1 MPMENRH
8 YLALE
13 LDRILEKLAA
23 LTSCEDARERAFAVR
38 PADNLQEARDLLQET
53 TDAHMLL
60 AKFGGPSFGGLTN
73 VNNRLYIAS
82 TGGVLS
88 MGDLLSV
95 GATLRAIRAL
105 DSWYSSCEGV
115 DTSLT
120 RYFESLTPQKHL
132 EDRIF
137 ACILSED
144 RMDDHASPTLY
155 DIRRSL
161 LRQESKIRDQLDHI
175 IHSPHNATVLQDTI
189 VTMRNGRFVVPV
201 KREHRTEIAGLVQ
214 DTSDSGATVFIEPM
228 AVVEANNKIREL
240 KGQEQEEMERIL
252 AELSDEAGDIYNET
266 KLSYDSAVELN
277 VIFAKAHL
285 AYSMKATAPHLNAEG
300 IVDLRAARH
309 PLIDPKTVV
318 ATDIRLGEDFDTLV
332 ITGPNTGGK
341 TVSIKTVGL
350 LTLMAAAGLMI
361 PCADESKIAVF
372 RHVYADIGD
381 EQSIEQSLSTFS
393 GHMSNIVGILQ
404 EADEHSLV
412 LIDELGAGTDPVEGA
427 ALAIAILE
435 QLHAQGAKI
444 AATTHYA
451 ELKAYA
457 LQNPRVENASC
468 EFDIKTLSPTYR
480 LIIGAPGRS
489 NAFAISER
497 LGMPPGVVDRARD
510 LVSEE
515 NTEFESVVEK
525 LEQSRAALETER
537 EKAEQTSR
545 RAEREKREAEDLRS
559 SIEQLK
565 ENEVKKARE
574 EAQRIVEKA
583 RREAAVFMDDL
594 DRLKKEKKKVADLSQ
609 LSADAKR
616 TIRRH
621 EGELD
626 DITNPITAL
635 AEDDD
640 YVLPRPLQ
648 VGDTV
653 IVADLA
659 EPAEVT
665 AVDEKKGVAEVTA
678 GLIRTRVP
686 ISKLRLDEQRTASKQ
701 RAKEAAN
708 KPRSGAGRMPSDRG
722 INQNVSTTV
731 DLRGMTADEAILTLD
746 RFLDLQ
752 LRVGIA
758 EFTIIHGKG
767 SGVLRKAV
775 AQYLKKNPQVKEFR
789 LGTFGEGED
798 GVTIVRLK

>member
-23 LTSCEDARERAFAVR
+23 LTSCEDARERAIAVR

-115 DTSLT
+115 DTTLT
-120 RYFESLTPQKHL
+120 RYFESLTPQKYL
-132 EDRIF
+132 EDKIF

-144 RMDDHASPTLY
+144 RMDDHASPKLY

-161 LRQESKIRDQLDHI
+161 IRQESKIRDQLDRI

-252 AELSDEAGDIYNET
+252 AELSDEAGAIYNET

-332 ITGPNTGGK
+332 ITGPDGG
-341 TVSIKTVGL
+341 GW
-350 LTLMAAAGLMI
+350 
-361 PCADESKIAVF
+361 
-372 RHVYADIGD
+372 
-381 EQSIEQSLSTFS
+381 
-393 GHMSNIVGILQ
+393 
-404 EADEHSLV
+404 
-412 LIDELGAGTDPVEGA
+412 
-427 ALAIAILE
+427 
-435 QLHAQGAKI
+435 
-444 AATTHYA
+444 THD
-451 ELKAYA
+451 
-457 LQNPRVENASC
+457 S
-468 EFDIKTLSPTYR
+468 
-480 LIIGAPGRS
+480 
-489 NAFAISER
+489 
-497 LGMPPGVVDRARD
+497 
-510 LVSEE
+510 
-515 NTEFESVVEK
+515 
-525 LEQSRAALETER
+525 
-537 EKAEQTSR
+537 
-545 RAEREKREAEDLRS
+545 
-559 SIEQLK
+559 
-565 ENEVKKARE
+565 
-574 EAQRIVEKA
+574 
-583 RREAAVFMDDL
+583 
-594 DRLKKEKKKVADLSQ
+594 
-609 LSADAKR
+609 
-616 TIRRH
+616 
-621 EGELD
+621 
-626 DITNPITAL
+626 
-635 AEDDD
+635 
-640 YVLPRPLQ
+640 
-648 VGDTV
+648 
-653 IVADLA
+653 
-659 EPAEVT
+659 
-665 AVDEKKGVAEVTA
+665 
-678 GLIRTRVP
+678 
-686 ISKLRLDEQRTASKQ
+686 
-701 RAKEAAN
+701 
-708 KPRSGAGRMPSDRG
+708 
-722 INQNVSTTV
+722 
-731 DLRGMTADEAILTLD
+731 LRGREQNCGLP
-746 RFLDLQ
+746 
-752 LRVGIA
+752 
-758 EFTIIHGKG
+758 
-767 SGVLRKAV
+767 S
-775 AQYLKKNPQVKEFR
+775 R
-789 LGTFGEGED
+789 LCGHW
-798 GVTIVRLK
+798 R